1 MARRRLIQAINDAL
15 VEEMERDPKVIVF
28 GEDVELSIMGD
39 TRGLLERFGRDRIR
53 NTPICEATLTGMAV
67 GMAAAGYRPV
77 LHMMFSNFLYTG
89 MDAIANQMAKLRLM
103 TGGQMS
109 LPITILAGCG
119 GGRGSAAQHSDSPYP
134 MLMNLGGMDV
144 VTPAT
149 PADAKGLLT
158 TAIRSDDPT
167 IFLEPSGRGGDS
179 GEVPDG
185 EHLVPFGQASVLQ
198 EGDDVTLVAIGRMVK
213 VAARAAAD
221 LAKEGIGVD
230 LVDPRTLVPF
240 DADTV
245 LASVAKTGRLVVVD
259 EARSRCS
266 AASEIAAIV
275 AEHGFDSLRGP
286 VRRVTTPDVAIP
298 YAPAAEANM
307 IPDRARIADVVR
319 TAVGAPTPGEGAE

>member
-134 MLMNLGGMDV
+134 MLMNLGGIDV